1 MTSDWRQG
9 PSDVSA
15 VSFEGTQLPV
25 SGKAVLLKVEEP
37 GARFFDDLSTS
48 AIFYFTI
55 EMPS

>member
-1 MTSDWRQG
+1 M
-9 PSDVSA
+9 SA

-37 GARFFDDLSTS
+37 GARFFDDLSTGVQF
-48 AIFYFTI
+48 FYFTI